1 MTNQTIETVAAF
13 VSQEVESTFASAV
26 AKACKG
32 HAKADANLVGTL
44 LASARDIG
52 RPVTEDD
59 WNAHLVAPVRKAM
72 KAKVAEIS
80 VRVYVGHAKATAIAA
95 TGRPPISEALPLG
108 KHWTDQL
115 TVKRRP
121 EGIHAW
127 LKRVKPLLELAT
139 RNEDGHLILPE
150 GYSLLGE
157 TTASPEA
164 ETTTETTTETTS
176 AGAVADQEGGLNVD
190 PGKASED
197 ARMVAATALL
207 GAKAAT
213 AFLALISDKEGK
225 ASLAKLMSEHA
236 KAKAEADA
244 KAKADAKAG
253 QELQN
258 LAA

>member
-1 MTNQTIETVAAF
+1 MINQTVETVPAF

-32 HAKADANLVGTL
+32 HAKADQNLVGTL

-150 GYSLLGE
+150 GYSLLGVP
-157 TTASPEA
+157 TASPEA
-164 ETTTETTTETTS
+164 ETPKGETATDTGS
-176 AGAVADQEGGLNVD
+176 AGQSSDQEGGLNVD

-213 AFLALISDKEGK
+213 AFLALIADKEGK

-236 KAKAEADA
+236 KAKAEAEA
-244 KAKADAKAG
+244 KAAADAKAG
-253 QELQN
+253 EAFN
-258 LAA
+258 KAA